1 MKNRELYQK
10 TFSQIHSSTELRWE
24 DFQDMRKTNRAGKRL
39 AVLAAVIGLL
49 ALLSAAAV
57 ATDFFGLRRVLLPQ
71 KTTVGTVDAEG
82 VLIPGETEQ
91 VDVISL
97 SGFQNAPESRAL
109 AEWQAFL
116 DGYDPDGS
124 IIAAVGNNPTGFEER
139 YGLYLVY
146 TQEMADKLEEI
157 AEKYGLKLHRIMET
171 VLPEQ
176 WEEAVGSFLREGNTA
191 CSGYIYEDGTF
202 AYDGEAD
209 IPGYG
214 TADYQFRRSVNGTLH
229 DVILNVT
236 DASQYED
243 WVYET
248 ACGQVVTLALSESK
262 ALILADMG
270 DSFIVV
276 NVLAGT
282 ETPVD
287 DVFSSGPLSRRDLKV
302 LADLFDFTA
311 LTPAAPPN
319 LTGFAPPEADQ
330 EMPEDPIYVCTGIES
345 GVAAA
350 YADEL
355 ARLLADGDRE
365 SVAEMFHYPCRA
377 VVSLGTFDA
386 ETPEELLLY
395 YDEAVGSDVR
405 TLVEELR
412 SAEIFASDGMVSA
425 GEGSAWFGL
434 VEDGEIRLFSL
445 RNSTAGTGFFMADSG
460 ISAG

>member
-1 MKNRELYQK
+1 MKNRELYQE

-24 DFQDMRKTNRAGKRL
+24 DFQSMRKTGRIGRRL

-71 KTTVGTVDAEG
+71 KGTVGTVDTQG

-97 SGFQNAPESRAL
+97 SGFQNTPESRAL

-116 DGYDPDGS
+116 ESYDPDGS
-124 IIAAVGNNPTGFEER
+124 IIAAVGNSPTGFEER

-146 TQEMADKLEEI
+146 TQEMADQLDEI
-157 AEKYGLKLHRIMET
+157 AEKYGLKLHTMMEI

-191 CSGYIYEDGTF
+191 YSGYIYEDGTF
-202 AYDGEAD
+202 AYDGAAY

-229 DVILNVT
+229 DVILNIT
-236 DASQYED
+236 DVSQYAD

-270 DSFIVV
+270 DSFIAV

-282 ETPVD
+282 ETPAD

-311 LTPAAPPN
+311 LAPAVPPN
-319 LTGFAPPEADQ
+319 LTGFAPPESGR
-330 EMPEDPIYVCTGIES
+330 ELPGDPIYESAGIES
-345 GVAAA
+345 RVAAA

-355 ARLLADGDRE
+355 AGLLAEGDRE

-377 VVSLGTFDA
+377 EVPSGTFDV
-386 ETPEELLLY
+386 ETPEEFLAY
-395 YDEAVGSDVR
+395 YDEAVGSEVR
-405 TLVEELR
+405 TIVEELR
-412 SAEIFASDGMVSA
+412 NGEMFASGGMVSA

-445 RNSTAGTGFFMADSG
+445 RNSTAGTGFFMADGG